1 MEQTTNQSS
10 SQQGEES
17 IFDEAEFSI
26 QGYDKHVKNARNA
39 IFVVA
44 ITQLLFGLLV
54 TLSTSKHM
62 DSMILEIR
70 LGVIVLISTIF
81 FVLGLWTKK
90 KPYTAI
96 LSALIFYGILILNDT
111 IYEPM
116 SLFKGII
123 VKIFI
128 IIYLVRGLRDARDAQ
143 RWKEAL
149 GK

>member
-10 SQQGEES
+10 AQQEEES
-17 IFDEAEFSI
+17 IFDEAEFSV

-54 TLSTSKHM
+54 TLSTTKHI

-70 LGVIVLISTIF
+70 LGVIVLISMIF
-81 FVLGLWTKK
+81 FALGLWTKK

-111 IYEPM
+111 IYEPV

-128 IIYLVRGLRDARDAQ
+128 IIYLVRGLSDARDAQ